1 MDVAPIIAQLNK
13 EKSIGHTYM
22 YTALAGGTMSKVF
35 LLYQEKSNACILKIN
50 AAKVTKEEA
59 GFLSLYQPIAL
70 LPDLLV
76 VDSLYQFMVYTYIP
90 GSTANHQN
98 IKKTSLLQT
107 LVAELINHYQP
118 VLNQHNWGWKD
129 APVSSWAQFLRD
141 EVKAA
146 TAILTP
152 QLDRLGVTIEEPLL
166 KERCN
171 SGLNQFP
178 YLIHGDCGVHN
189 FIVREEK
196 LAGVIDPTP
205 ILGWPHYDVIY
216 AFFSSPSDLTKQAW
230 DSAIAGLT
238 IERPADSVLYEELL
252 IGLYQRLGICLKHHP
267 EDWSMYIRAWEYWN
281 KIVSNQQLKLEYS
294 RRVAN

>member
-13 EKSIGHTYM
+13 EKSIGHTNM
-22 YTALAGGTMSKVF
+22 YTALAGGTRSKVF
-35 LLYQEKSNACILKIN
+35 LLYQEKGNACILKLN
-50 AAKVTKEEA
+50 EAKVTKEEA
-59 GFLSLYQPIAL
+59 DFLSLYQPISL
-70 LPDLLV
+70 LPDILV

-90 GSTANHQN
+90 GSTANHQSSN
-98 IKKTSLLQT
+98 KASLLPM
-107 LVAELINHYQP
+107 LVSELINHYQP
-118 VLNQHNWGWKD
+118 VLNQHNWGWRD

-152 QLDRLGVTIEEPLL
+152 QLDKLGVTIKAPFVVEHRKPIFQ
-166 KERCN
+166 
-171 SGLNQFP
+171 NQP

-196 LAGVIDPTP
+196 LAGVIDPAP

-216 AFFSSPSDLTKQAW
+216 AFFSSPSDLTKKAW

-267 EDWSMYIRAWEYWN
+267 EDWSMYIQAWEYWN
-281 KIVSNQQLKLEYS
+281 KIVSNQQLKLE
-294 RRVAN
+294 